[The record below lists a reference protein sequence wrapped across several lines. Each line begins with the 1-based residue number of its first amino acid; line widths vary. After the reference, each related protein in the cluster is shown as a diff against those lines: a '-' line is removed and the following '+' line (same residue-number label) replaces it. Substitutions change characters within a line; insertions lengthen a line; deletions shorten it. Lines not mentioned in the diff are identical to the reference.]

1 LLRYGGQSGGGS
13 LGLGIV
19 AQGTVVLSAVVK
31 DGDAVVDPEW
41 TYNSEIVAQRPG
53 VADGVQCL
61 WRPQTDV
68 YLNGHSAAIARKA
81 GYGEAVDRYQNQEKD
96 SYTYREL

>member
-1 LLRYGGQSGGGS
+1 
-13 LGLGIV
+13 V
-19 AQGTVVLSAVVK
+19 AQGTVILLAVVK

-68 YLNGHSAAIARKA
+68 YLNVHSAAIARKA
-81 GYGEAVDRYQNQEKD
+81 GYGEVVDRYSAAIAPYRREWGYQDQEKD
-96 SYTYREL
+96 SYTCGEL